1 MLLVGAE
8 GQLGWELGR
17 LLPRIAPVA
26 TPSRDELDL
35 ARPDTIV
42 SALESYRPSLVVN
55 AGAFTNVEAAEVE
68 RERAMT
74 VNGHAPGVLAEAC
87 ERFGAAL
94 VHYSTDYVFD
104 GRRTTPYRESDATHP
119 LNWYGETK
127 LAGEKAVLSAAVP
140 ALILRTSAV
149 YSTRRPCFLAT
160 VRRIASQ
167 TGRLRIVDDQVT
179 SPTWSRHLAQATVRM
194 LAPGVGGLRR
204 FVTDRRGVYNVS
216 NRGGASW
223 YELAAAILC
232 HDEAIENRRDVEL
245 QAISSADY
253 ETRANRPAYSVLDG
267 ERLRA
272 RFGLRLA
279 SWESALR
286 EALGSNSG

>member
-1 MLLVGAE
+1 
-8 GQLGWELGR
+8 
-17 LLPRIAPVA
+17 
-26 TPSRDELDL
+26 
-35 ARPDTIV
+35 
-42 SALESYRPSLVVN
+42 
-55 AGAFTNVEAAEVE
+55 
-68 RERAMT
+68 
-74 VNGHAPGVLAEAC
+74 
-87 ERFGAAL
+87 
-94 VHYSTDYVFD
+94 
-104 GRRTTPYRESDATHP
+104 
-119 LNWYGETK
+119 
-127 LAGEKAVLSAAVP
+127 
-140 ALILRTSAV
+140 
-149 YSTRRPCFLAT
+149 
-160 VRRIASQ
+160 
-167 TGRLRIVDDQVT
+167 
-179 SPTWSRHLAQATVRM
+179 M

-279 SWESALR
+279 SWESALC